1 MSETQQPNHEP
12 LEEAIRAFQGMT
24 VCGRPPDAEVL
35 ARFGVGQGDLSQPSC
50 TPIPSKRRHLM
61 HLLGSATAAA
71 VLLFGALALFLRNS
85 SPPESVQVAATPS
98 PDRPGDVAVQPPS
111 RSEKSEKLSVPPLKE
126 RVAEAQVIVVATG
139 LDSAPAPP
147 EVPGDL
153 PEVLIRWQVKRVLK
167 GELGKK
173 EITTRTSTAA
183 AEFVGKGWIIFLTPD
198 YMAGKHQLASC
209 LHIQFEPTVKSY
221 LPKEKK

>member
-1 MSETQQPNHEP
+1 
-12 LEEAIRAFQGMT
+12 
-24 VCGRPPDAEVL
+24 
-35 ARFGVGQGDLSQPSC
+35 
-50 TPIPSKRRHLM
+50 M

-183 AEFVGKGWIIFLTPD
+183 AELVGKGWIIFLTPD